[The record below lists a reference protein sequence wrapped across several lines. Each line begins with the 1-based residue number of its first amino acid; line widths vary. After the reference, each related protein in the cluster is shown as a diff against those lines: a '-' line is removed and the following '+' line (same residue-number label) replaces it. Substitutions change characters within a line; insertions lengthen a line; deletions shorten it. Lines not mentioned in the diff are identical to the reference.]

1 MSRRLLRSV
10 PRSPFSTPLS
20 GSARETEERIRNIF
34 QYKKK
39 RPPLLL
45 FVLACAL
52 ALTCG
57 GLVSCESP
65 NAPSSDP
72 ADTSSQQAGFSLDA
86 RAQELVQA
94 LTPEDLPKTTVEQTW
109 SHTLDREVLLDALA
123 QGVQSPLDPDQ
134 FQPTEFWQFRTGPV
148 HLNAL
153 AGAEQEGYLL
163 VTLSDDAGWESSFAV
178 YHPDLWDNVRQLFRR
193 EGQVDRN
200 MLSQVQDRIDQ
211 KITQMCAD
219 ANVYYEETG
228 TPSANF
234 TGGDIVDFQLQG
246 AFEAPGGNMAYLY
259 SLDIALVCQYPERI
273 ALAGGTYADEQGRMR
288 DHYQLAEMA
297 ILEEDGVVSKCVFLA
312 GDTIGILGSDEA
324 SGTYDSRRGTLAA
337 LELAPD
343 GGSL

>member
-1 MSRRLLRSV
+1 M
-10 PRSPFSTPLS
+10 
-20 GSARETEERIRNIF
+20 
-34 QYKKK
+34 
-39 RPPLLL
+39 
-45 FVLACAL
+45 
-52 ALTCG
+52 
-57 GLVSCESP
+57 
-65 NAPSSDP
+65 
-72 ADTSSQQAGFSLDA
+72 
-86 RAQELVQA
+86 
-94 LTPEDLPKTTVEQTW
+94 
-109 SHTLDREVLLDALA
+109 
-123 QGVQSPLDPDQ
+123 QSPLDPDQ
-134 FQPTEFWQFRTGPV
+134 FQATEFWQFRTGPV

-193 EGQVDRN
+193 EGQVDWN

-273 ALAGGTYADEQGRMR
+273 ALAGGAYVDEQGRMR

-297 ILEEDGVVSKCVFLA
+297 ILEEDGAVSKCVFLA

>member
-1 MSRRLLRSV
+1 M
-10 PRSPFSTPLS
+10 
-20 GSARETEERIRNIF
+20 
-34 QYKKK
+34 
-39 RPPLLL
+39 
-45 FVLACAL
+45 
-52 ALTCG
+52 
-57 GLVSCESP
+57 
-65 NAPSSDP
+65 
-72 ADTSSQQAGFSLDA
+72 
-86 RAQELVQA
+86 QA

-123 QGVQSPLDPDQ
+123 QGVQSPLDSDQ
-134 FQPTEFWQFRTGPV
+134 FQATEFWQFRTGPV

-273 ALAGGTYADEQGRMR
+273 ALAGGAYADEQGRMR

>member
-1 MSRRLLRSV
+1 MKRSSL

-20 GSARETEERIRNIF
+20 GSAREAEERIRNIL
-34 QYKKK
+34 QYQKK
-39 RPPLLL
+39 RPPIPFFLA
-45 FVLACAL
+45 ACAL
-52 ALTCG
+52 ALLCG

-72 ADTSSQQAGFSLDA
+72 ADASSQQAAYSLDA
-86 RAQELVQA
+86 RTQELVQA
-94 LTPEDLPKTTVEQTW
+94 LTPEDLPETTVEQTW

-123 QGVQSPLDPDQ
+123 QGVQLPLDPDH
-134 FQPTEFWQFRTGPV
+134 FQETELWQFRTGPV

-153 AGAEQEGYLL
+153 AGTEQEGYLL
-163 VTLSDDAGWESSFAV
+163 VTLSDDAGWESRFAV

-193 EGQVDRN
+193 EGQVDWN
-200 MLSQVQDRIDQ
+200 MLTQVQDRIDQ

-219 ANVYYEETG
+219 ANAYYEETG
-228 TPSANF
+228 TPPANF

-259 SLDIALVCQYPERI
+259 SLDIALVCQYPQRM
-273 ALAGGTYADEQGRMR
+273 ALAGGAYADEQGRMR

-297 ILEEDGVVSKCVFLA
+297 ILEEDGAVSKCVFLA

>member
-1 MSRRLLRSV
+1 M
-10 PRSPFSTPLS
+10 
-20 GSARETEERIRNIF
+20 
-34 QYKKK
+34 
-39 RPPLLL
+39 
-45 FVLACAL
+45 
-52 ALTCG
+52 
-57 GLVSCESP
+57 
-65 NAPSSDP
+65 
-72 ADTSSQQAGFSLDA
+72 
-86 RAQELVQA
+86 
-94 LTPEDLPKTTVEQTW
+94 
-109 SHTLDREVLLDALA
+109 
-123 QGVQSPLDPDQ
+123 
-134 FQPTEFWQFRTGPV
+134 
-148 HLNAL
+148 
-153 AGAEQEGYLL
+153 
-163 VTLSDDAGWESSFAV
+163 
-178 YHPDLWDNVRQLFRR
+178 
-193 EGQVDRN
+193 DRN

-273 ALAGGTYADEQGRMR
+273 ALAGGAYADEQGRMR